1 MRYRP
6 GAGGR
11 VIGRGAGPAAG
22 WGVRRISEVGVS
34 GVRMVRAAGPWLVI
48 GAYVVGAAVRDGAGA
63 LASLALA
70 VAGVAL
76 SAWS

>member
-11 VIGRGAGPAAG
+11 VIGRGTG
-22 WGVRRISEVGVS
+22 WGARRISEVGVS
-34 GVRMVRAAGPWLVI
+34 GVRMVRTAGLWLVI